1 MKNRFRNF
9 VDALDT
15 SGGHILVML
24 LLLLYFTLT
33 VFWFE
38 ASWIQRLIDMTVGA
52 LLKGLDT
59 RRGAGLP
66 KTEGN
71 SDGS

>member
-1 MKNRFRNF
+1 MKGRFPIF

-24 LLLLYFTLT
+24 FLLLYFTLT

-38 ASWIQRLIDMTVGA
+38 ASWIQRLIDMTVGG

-59 RRGAGLP
+59 RRRADR
-66 KTEGN
+66 EGGE
-71 SDGS
+71 DV

>member
-1 MKNRFRNF
+1 MKGRFRNF

-24 LLLLYFTLT
+24 FLLLYFTLT

-38 ASWIQRLIDMTVGA
+38 ASWIQRLIDMTVGG
-52 LLKGLDT
+52 LLKGLDS
-59 RRGAGLP
+59 RRRSGDS
-66 KTEGN
+66 EGGV
-71 SDGS
+71 DG

>member
-1 MKNRFRNF
+1 VTKGRFRDI
-9 VDALDT
+9 VDTLDT

-24 LLLLYFTLT
+24 FLLLYFTLT

-38 ASWIQRLIDMTVGA
+38 ASWIQRLIDMTVGG

-59 RRGAGLP
+59 RRQAD
-66 KTEGN
+66 KE
-71 SDGS
+71 DDADA

>member
-1 MKNRFRNF
+1 MKGRFRNF

-24 LLLLYFTLT
+24 FLLLYFTLT
-33 VFWFE
+33 VFWFD
-38 ASWIQRLIDMTVGA
+38 ASWIQRLIDMTVGG

-59 RRGAGLP
+59 RRRAGQKEDGA
-66 KTEGN
+66 
-71 SDGS
+71 DA

>member
-1 MKNRFRNF
+1 MRSWFRNF

-52 LLKGLDT
+52 LLNGLDT
-59 RRGAGLP
+59 RHGTGGAQ
-66 KTEGN
+66 KEGGN
-71 SDGS
+71 GD